1 LTDTALLVLAGL
13 LVLAYLLDL
22 FGRRVKLPSVVLLIA
37 TGMIARIALERLG
50 VQLHFVDQLLP
61 VVGTIGL
68 ILIVLEGSLDL
79 ELRRKRL
86 RLIARSSSAALLG
99 FVATLAAFTALLHW
113 MLGFALPVAAL
124 AAMPFAVISSAVA
137 IPSAHGLPDTTRE
150 FVVYESALSD
160 ILGVLVFYAWLGASG
175 SLGMFTSELFGGGAL
190 SLLAAVAF
198 ALLLFFIINRIEGHV
213 RFVPLLAGL
222 MLLYAV
228 GKVLHLSPL
237 VLVLVCGLLL
247 NNPHLLERTR
257 YLKAMHGPGYDKTLG
272 EFKGLVAELTFAT
285 KSVFFIMLGYWT
297 DLSHMADWRAW
308 ALAAAMVVV
317 IYASRAVILF
327 VLRVQDPK
335 RLLWIAP
342 RGLITVLLYLTA
354 ADTGTIEAFPFG
366 TVMLVVLVTATITAL
381 SHRDDTGEPAD
392 HGAREDAASAGKDNG
407 EPAAADA
414 AARAEAGDDRAGAS
428 SAAGAA
434 AGSAPLTPG
443 AGRP

>member
-1 LTDTALLVLAGL
+1 MTDTALLVLSAL
-13 LVLAYLLDL
+13 LVLAYLLNV
-22 FGRRVKLPSVVLLIA
+22 FGQRVKLPSVVLLIA
-37 TGMIARIALERLG
+37 TGMIARQVLDGVGVKLG
-50 VQLHFVDQLLP
+50 FVDELLP

-86 RLIARSSSAALLG
+86 RLIALSSSSALLG

-113 MLGFALPVAAL
+113 TLGFSLPAAAL

-137 IPSAHGLPDTTRE
+137 IPSAHGLSDSTRE
-150 FVVYESALSD
+150 FVVYESSLSD
-160 ILGVLVFYAWLGASG
+160 ILGVLVFYAWLGSG
-175 SLGMFTSELFGGGAL
+175 GQLVLFSEELFGGGLL

-198 ALLLFFIINRIEGHV
+198 ALLLFFLINRIEGHV

-297 DLSHMADWRAW
+297 DVAHMVDWRAW
-308 ALAAAMVVV
+308 AIAGVMVVV
-317 IYASRAVILF
+317 IYASRALILGM
-327 VLRVQDPK
+327 LRLHAARQ
-335 RLLWIAP
+335 LLWIAP
-342 RGLITVLLYLTA
+342 RGLITVLLFLTA
-354 ADTGTIEAFPFG
+354 RDTGTIAGFPFG
-366 TVMLVVLVTATITAL
+366 TVMLVVLVTATATAL
-381 SHRDDTGEPAD
+381 AHRAPA
-392 HGAREDAASAGKDNG
+392 AEQ
-407 EPAAADA
+407 ETPAAADEPAPEPAEVSEPPA
-414 AARAEAGDDRAGAS
+414 APAGEQGAQKS
-428 SAAGAA
+428 GA
-434 AGSAPLTPG
+434 PG
-443 AGRP
+443 